1 MKLIQ
6 VFFQNRPNNNVILDP
21 IDNSPLLKRLGKT
34 ENAFTTIGQHL
45 TMEEWVRLRQMQQ
58 QRRHEGAKV
67 TKDGK
72 FEYKKD
78 DLQIVP
84 GLHATIHN

>member
-1 MKLIQ
+1 MTANDPII
-6 VFFQNRPNNNVILDP
+6 RPNNEVVLDP

-34 ENAFTTIGQHL
+34 DNAFTQLGQHL

-58 QRRHEGAKV
+58 QRKIEGAKV
-67 TKDGK
+67 SRDGK
-72 FEYKKD
+72 YEYQKE